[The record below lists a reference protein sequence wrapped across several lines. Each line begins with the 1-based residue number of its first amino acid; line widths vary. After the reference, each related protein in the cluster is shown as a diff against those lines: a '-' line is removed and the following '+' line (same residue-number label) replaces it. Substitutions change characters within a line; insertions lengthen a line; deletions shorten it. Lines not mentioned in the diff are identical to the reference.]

1 VRRRHAPDR
10 TALALTIGVHGVLL
24 LLVLTMRPPS
34 VPTAP
39 LIPTLALFDVAPPPP
54 PPPPELPPPPPPPRP
69 PPPAPA
75 PPGGAPPTA
84 SRPPPPPPIDTTPQ
98 PLAPP
103 SPPSAVVPSPF
114 GADQD
119 VAQLVGPPSTGA
131 GMGTG
136 TGRDAGSGAGDGG
149 GGKTRYAR
157 ASWIHRPSDAELRR
171 FWPADAVRDRISGRA
186 LLACQV
192 PRSGRPERCWLV
204 SDTPADMGFGA
215 AAVQMA
221 PLFRIRPVLRNGK
234 VLPIPVIVPV
244 VFDIAKSPPAKTR

>member
-1 VRRRHAPDR
+1 MRRRHAPDR

-34 VPTAP
+34 VPAP
-39 LIPTLALFDVAPPPP
+39 PSIPTLALFDVA
-54 PPPPELPPPPPPPRP
+54 
-69 PPPAPA
+69 
-75 PPGGAPPTA
+75 
-84 SRPPPPPPIDTTPQ
+84 PPPPPPIDTTPQ

-131 GMGTG
+131 GMGAG
-136 TGRDAGSGAGDGG
+136 TGRGAGSGAGDGG
-149 GGKTRYAR
+149 AGKTRYAR
-157 ASWIHRPSDAELRR
+157 ASWIYRPSDAELRR

-204 SDTPADMGFGA
+204 SDTPADMGFGT